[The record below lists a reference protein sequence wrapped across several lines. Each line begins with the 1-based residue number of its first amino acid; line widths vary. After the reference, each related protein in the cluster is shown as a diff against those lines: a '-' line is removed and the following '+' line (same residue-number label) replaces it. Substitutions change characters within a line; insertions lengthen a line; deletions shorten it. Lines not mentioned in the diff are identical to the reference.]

1 MYKAQ
6 KVWYNICIVK
16 TKPIMK
22 LRKDKESQAEEALLM
37 IVIAL
42 AIAIGGGLVCAC
54 ASLIYNSVS

>member
-1 MYKAQ
+1 VYKAQ

-22 LRKDKESQAEEALLM
+22 LRKESQAEEALLM

-42 AIAIGGGLVCAC
+42 AIAIGGSLVCAC